1 MAARAPA
8 FERTCLQHEDWLDAR
23 GRSRRRHEFPAM
35 GVAFDIKQD
44 GPGVRIGGE
53 VVEHVAEIDIRHISE
68 RDDM

>member
-1 MAARAPA
+1 
-8 FERTCLQHEDWLDAR
+8 
-23 GRSRRRHEFPAM
+23 M